1 MNLYAI
7 PPLLPITVLLVEGI
21 FVLRRGWRSRLC
33 QVFSATCFLAALWY
47 IQLFLSLSPI
57 DKQVASLLIKRLK
70 LLLPLF
76 IPVSLHLFLLVA
88 GLARRKRSSIFLS
101 YFLFIFLATLSQ
113 FYKVTL
119 DDFPWRSW
127 RYFRADLFLTIHL
140 VSFAIVLGYGVF
152 LLLRTYFQTL
162 DPQRRRQLG
171 YFLSAIFLGALGAV
185 SDLLPAYAYGI
196 SLYPLGFIAGAL
208 WPSVVFSVIVK
219 HHLFEID
226 SLFYREQ
233 YYYREVVHQ
242 FSEKTRFVTDQSNLG
257 EKLAIIIDG
266 ALQPATNF
274 VFLFDEKK
282 DIFTHLASVGGS
294 LTLPREGRFEFAGN
308 NSYRM
313 KNGDEIVWSAL
324 PAAEAAFPAEGGDG
338 NLRGLTIQRTIL
350 SWKRPSD
357 SEIVLPL
364 LSVPLIARGKLIGR
378 LNLGPKLSGVD
389 YSTRDLQLV
398 LTLASQAA
406 LTMQNIVEEQERKKI
421 TQLFGRYVT
430 DQVVEEIL
438 AAYEREG
445 LQLGGKRREVTVLFA
460 DIRGFTSMAEK
471 MEPEEVV
478 SLVNECLAVM
488 TEAVFERQG
497 TLDKYMGDAIMAVFN
512 APIFQKD
519 HAQRAVATALRI
531 QERMKQVEQARNFP
545 VRCGIGINTGD
556 AVAGNIGTEQRLE
569 YTVMGDNVNIAARLC
584 SSAAGGQTL
593 VSQRTYELV
602 KENVQINQVFS
613 LRIKGKETPV
623 LVYDVKGMVK

>member
-1 MNLYAI
+1 MNPYAI
-7 PPLLPITVLLVEGI
+7 PPLLPIAVLLVEGI

-57 DKQVASLLIKRLK
+57 DKQVASLLIQRLK

-88 GLARRKRSSIFLS
+88 GLAHRKRRSIFLS
-101 YFLFIFLATLSQ
+101 YFLFVFLATLSQ
-113 FYKVTL
+113 FYQVSFA
-119 DDFPWRSW
+119 DDFSW
-127 RYFRADLFLTIHL
+127 GRYFRADLFLTIHL
-140 VSFAIVLGYGVF
+140 TSLAIVLGYGVF
-152 LLLRTYFQTL
+152 LLLRTLFQTL
-162 DPQRRRQLG
+162 DPQRRLQLG
-171 YFLSAIFLGALGAV
+171 YFLLAIFLGALGAV
-185 SDLLPAYAYGI
+185 SDLLPAYG
-196 SLYPLGFIAGAL
+196 SKLYPLGFIAGAI
-208 WPSVVFSVIVK
+208 WPSVVFSMIVK

-242 FSEKTRFVTDQSNLG
+242 FSEKTRFVTDQSSLG
-257 EKLAIIIDG
+257 KKLAIIIDK
-266 ALQPATNF
+266 ALHPASSL

-282 DIFTHLASVGGS
+282 DVFTHLASAGGS
-294 LTLPREGRFEFAGN
+294 LILPREGRFEFAGN
-308 NSYRM
+308 HSYRM
-313 KNGDEIVWSAL
+313 KNGHEIVWSAL
-324 PAAEAAFPAEGGDG
+324 PDSEAALPSGEGGGD
-338 NLRGLTIQRTIL
+338 LRGLTIQRTIL
-350 SWKRPSD
+350 SLKRPSD

-378 LNLGPKLSGVD
+378 LNLAPKLSGAD

-398 LTLASQAA
+398 LTLTSQAA
-406 LTMQNIVEEQERKKI
+406 LTMQNIVEERERKKI

-430 DQVVEEIL
+430 PQVVEEIL
-438 AAYEREG
+438 ATYEREG
-445 LQLGGKRREVTVLFA
+445 LHLGGRRREVTVLFA

-471 MEPEEVV
+471 MNPEEVV

-488 TEAVFERQG
+488 TQAVFEQQG

-519 HAQRAVATALRI
+519 HSQRAVATALRI
-531 QERMKQVEQARNFP
+531 QERMGQVERARNFP

-556 AVAGNIGTEQRLE
+556 VVVGNIGTEQRLE
-569 YTVMGDNVNIAARLC
+569 YTVMGDSVNIAARLC

-593 VSQRTYELV
+593 ISQRTYELV
-602 KENVQINQVFS
+602 KENVQVNRVFS
-613 LRIKGKETPV
+613 LLIKGKEAPV
-623 LVYDVKGMVK
+623 LVYDIKGMVK